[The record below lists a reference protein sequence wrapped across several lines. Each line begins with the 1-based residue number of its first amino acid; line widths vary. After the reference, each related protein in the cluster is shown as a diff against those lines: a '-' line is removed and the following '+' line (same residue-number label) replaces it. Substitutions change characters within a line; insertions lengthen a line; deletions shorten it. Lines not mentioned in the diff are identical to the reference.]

1 MLEWLGLAPYAP
13 YVSIAVIL
21 AMMAAFATERFAP
34 EVVSIAGMATVL
46 ILGLVDTGTMLRTMS
61 NSAPWTIIG
70 MFMLSAALV
79 RTGVLDEV
87 TRAVN
92 RLTGFGPAVTLIAF
106 MGVTVAGSAFMNNTP
121 LVVMMIPLTI
131 SLARTSGLSASKLL
145 MPLSFAAILGGTCTL
160 IGTSTNIL
168 VDGIA
173 RDNGLAPFGM
183 FEITPIGVL
192 VAAVGCAY
200 MGLAGRFLL
209 PDRGSVAGTIGGRTR
224 SQYLVEVLIPH
235 DSPMIGQSPAEVTL
249 FQGTDRRVIDV
260 IRGDLSLRRDMAH
273 VSLHAG
279 DIVVLKSAV
288 ANVLTIRDRRGVEVG
303 AGAAVDGEDTVE
315 PVAARSTV
323 VVEALIGPGSRLVGR
338 MLREERLRR
347 RYGVY
352 PIALHR
358 AGENLERRLEAV
370 RLQVGD
376 TLLMEGAPEDLA
388 RLADDAGLV
397 NLSEPAEKAVRSDK
411 AWLALIALA
420 GVVSLNALELMP
432 IAGLAWIGVA
442 FVLLTRC
449 IDSDEAFA
457 AVDWR
462 IIILIYCMLTVGSAL
477 ETSGAVE
484 LIVGAS
490 VPFLASLPPLALM
503 AIVYALASLL
513 TEIVTNNAVAVVVTP
528 VVIGLAAQ
536 LGMDPRPFVI
546 AVMFAASAS
555 FATPI
560 GYQTNTLVYSAGGY
574 RFMDF
579 VKVGGPLN
587 ILAGAATVLGLWLFW
602 PGF

>member
-1 MLEWLGLAPYAP
+1 MEWVGLAPYAP
-13 YVSIAVIL
+13 YLSIAVIV
-21 AMMAAFATERFAP
+21 AMMVAFASERFAP

-46 ILGLVDTGTMLRTMS
+46 LLGLVETRDMLAAMS

-79 RTGVLDEV
+79 RTGVLDQV
-87 TRAVN
+87 TRGISRVT
-92 RLTGFGPAVTLIAF
+92 RLGPSATIVAF
-106 MGVTVAGSAFMNNTP
+106 MMVTVGGSAFMNNTP

-131 SLARTSGLSASKLL
+131 SLARSAGMSASKLL

-173 RDNGLAPFGM
+173 RENGLAPFGM
-183 FEITPIGVL
+183 FEMTSVGLL
-192 VAAVGCAY
+192 VAAVGSAY
-200 MGLAGRFLL
+200 MAFAGRFLL

-235 DSPMIGQSPAEVTL
+235 DSPMIGLNPSQVTL
-249 FQGTDRRVIDV
+249 FQGSDRRVVDV

-303 AGAAVDGEDTVE
+303 AGAGAAADGDDAIE
-315 PVAARSTV
+315 PVASRSTV

-388 RLADDAGLV
+388 RLAEDAGLV
-397 NLSEPAEKAVRSDK
+397 NLSEPAEKAVRSEK
-411 AWLALIALA
+411 APLALLALA
-420 GVVSLNALELMP
+420 GVVVFNAMELMP

-449 IDSDEAFA
+449 IDSDEAFG

-462 IIILIYCMLTVGSAL
+462 IIILIYAMLTVGSAL
-477 ETSGAVE
+477 ESSGAVQ
-484 LIVGAS
+484 LIVTAAEP
-490 VPFLASLPPLALM
+490 VLAGLPPLVLM
-503 AIVYALASLL
+503 AVVYALASLL

-536 LGMDPRPFVI
+536 LGLDPRPFVVL
-546 AVMFAASAS
+546 VMFAASAS

-574 RFMDF
+574 RFLDF

-587 ILAGAATVLGLWLFW
+587 VLAGGATILGLWLFW
-602 PGF
+602 GV

>member
-1 MLEWLGLAPYAP
+1 MTAPLAAVTHRAEAVAGSAAVEFFGLAAFAP
-13 YVSIAVIL
+13 YVAISVVL
-21 AMMAAFATERFAP
+21 AMMVAFATERFAP
-34 EVVSIAGMATVL
+34 EVVAITGMAVVL
-46 ILGLVDTGTMLRTMS
+46 ALGLIDTRGMLSTMS

-70 MFMLSAALV
+70 MFILSAALI

-87 TRAVN
+87 TRGIA
-92 RLTGFGPAVTLIAF
+92 RLTRLGPT
-106 MGVTVAGSAFMNNTP
+106 VTVMSLMSITVVASAFMNNTP
-121 LVVMMIPLTI
+121 IVVMMIPLTI
-131 SLARTSGLSASKLL
+131 SLARTAEMSASKLL

-173 RDNGLAPFGM
+173 RENGMAPFGM
-183 FEITPIGVL
+183 FEITPVGIV
-192 VAAVGCAY
+192 VAAVGSLY
-200 MGLAGRFLL
+200 MAFAGRFLL
-209 PDRGSVAGTIGGRTR
+209 PDRGSVAGTLGGRTR

-235 DSPMIGQSPAEVTL
+235 DSPMIGQNPAEIGL
-249 FQGTDRRVIDV
+249 FQGSDRRVVDV

-273 VSLHAG
+273 VVLHAG

-288 ANVLTIRDRRGVEVG
+288 ANVLTIRDRRGLEVG
-303 AGAAVDGEDTVE
+303 AGATAATAAGDEAIE

-358 AGENLERRLEAV
+358 AGENVERRLEAV

-376 TLLMEGAPEDLA
+376 TLLMEGSPEDLA
-388 RLADDAGLV
+388 RLAEDAGLV
-397 NLSEPAEKAVRSDK
+397 NLSEPAERAVRSDK
-411 AWLALIALA
+411 APLALLALA
-420 GVVSLNALELMP
+420 AVVLLNALDVMP

-442 FVLLTRC
+442 FVLVTRC

-462 IIILIYCMLTVGSAL
+462 IVILIYTMLTVGSAL
-477 ETSGAVE
+477 ETSGAVQ
-484 LIVGAS
+484 LIVGAAEPLL
-490 VPFLASLPPLALM
+490 VGLPPIVLLAV
-503 AIVYALASLL
+503 IYALASLL

-528 VVIGLAAQ
+528 VVIGLALQ
-536 LGMDPRPFVI
+536 LGLDPRPFVVV
-546 AVMFAASAS
+546 VMFAASAS

-574 RFMDF
+574 KFMDF
-579 VKVGGPLN
+579 VKVG
-587 ILAGAATVLGLWLFW
+587 
-602 PGF
+602 